1 MVNINARINW
11 KPGMELTAQTF
22 LDMDANLDVRQQTA
36 IRAALGDRCMGV
48 LPKMPFNCTGS
59 FYTNRYEIERLQCT
73 ALLPSGKIIQVDEPV
88 SIPIPILY
96 GNDYYLTVG
105 FGTGQATFEKEGVP
119 YVRPQYTYA
128 IQTME
133 EVTSN
138 DVLPITHFIVNN
150 GSFAVDNDYVP
161 PCLLLT
167 SHKVFAKLQQHYAEQ
182 LATLAEHAN
191 LKEGDGKRAMQ
202 RYLFMMKAFNMEGRV
217 VDFITLTQEIAQAVD
232 YFIMKPNTEHPTDIP
247 QPMQADVMKWL
258 RWMED
263 FLTGAATVL
272 DGVVLE
278 DDSIDYEALRAQAK
292 KELYEQLNPELYEK
306 LLAIIKKELREELTQ
321 KLGNELKIYME
332 ETVKPELERT
342 LNAELHQKL
351 YEELYTELFEHLF
364 NALYVPE
371 PEEKEFIPLI

>member
-1 MVNINARINW
+1 
-11 KPGMELTAQTF
+11 
-22 LDMDANLDVRQQTA
+22 
-36 IRAALGDRCMGV
+36 
-48 LPKMPFNCTGS
+48 
-59 FYTNRYEIERLQCT
+59 
-73 ALLPSGKIIQVDEPV
+73 
-88 SIPIPILY
+88 
-96 GNDYYLTVG
+96 
-105 FGTGQATFEKEGVP
+105 
-119 YVRPQYTYA
+119 
-128 IQTME
+128 
-133 EVTSN
+133 
-138 DVLPITHFIVNN
+138 VNN

-278 DDSIDYEALRAQAK
+278 DDSIDYEALLAQAK